1 MSAPRA
7 LPGTVKHQV
16 ITGFTE
22 AAGRYGEGG
31 TEFFTDM
38 GCRLVDQANV
48 QPGAHV
54 LDVGCGKGAVTIPA
68 ARLAGERGRVHAID
82 LAAPMLEATT
92 AQARRS
98 GLGTITVQRGDAEDP
113 PFPAGQFNIIL
124 AGNLIQ
130 LLPRPAHAVRSWLAL
145 LKPGGT
151 LGFSWGLAQ
160 DPRWV
165 PVMAALDAHVPAGMS
180 RFEAFFRRPPFDGIE
195 PVEQMVTEAGYQTAE
210 TVTCTIDTVYR
221 SAEQW
226 WAACRS
232 QAPWAIAWRHIPP
245 ARLDA
250 ARQAAFTIL
259 EALAAPDGTYTR
271 TLTFAC
277 TTARRGPQ

>member
-1 MSAPRA
+1 MSAPQA

-22 AAGRYGEGG
+22 AACRYDEGG

-54 LDVGCGKGAVTIPA
+54 LDVGCGKGAVTVPA

-92 AQARRS
+92 AQARRF
-98 GLGTITVQRGDAEDP
+98 GLGNITVQRGDAEDP
-113 PFPAGQFNIIL
+113 PFPAGQFNVIL

-145 LKPGGT
+145 LNRAAPSGSPGAGPGSPVGTGDGCLGRPRPGGY
-151 LGFSWGLAQ
+151 
-160 DPRWV
+160 V
-165 PVMAALDAHVPAGMS
+165 PVRGVLPPPPI
-180 RFEAFFRRPPFDGIE
+180 RR
-195 PVEQMVTEAGYQTAE
+195 
-210 TVTCTIDTVYR
+210 
-221 SAEQW
+221 
-226 WAACRS
+226 
-232 QAPWAIAWRHIPP
+232 H
-245 ARLDA
+245 
-250 ARQAAFTIL
+250 
-259 EALAAPDGTYTR
+259 R
-271 TLTFAC
+271 T
-277 TTARRGPQ
+277 G